1 MIIYY
6 ISHPDVVK
14 DPAMPVPR
22 WPLSERGRARM
33 AALLARPWV
42 AGLGAVYCSDEQKA
56 LDGAAILAGHLGLTP
71 IVVPELGE
79 VDRSSTGWLPEE
91 EHAAA
96 AQLLFARPEESVRGW
111 ETAAAAQERIVAAV
125 AAIIQGARA
134 QGGGG
139 AGGKEAAGDET
150 FSPAPLLPRAP
161 ALAVVAHGAVGTFYL
176 CHLKGVPISM
186 SEAQPGR
193 DGGYYYCFD
202 AATGH
207 LIHGWMRIEPSP

>member
-134 QGGGG
+134 QGGRGSRG
-139 AGGKEAAGDET
+139 ERGC
-150 FSPAPLLPRAP
+150 R
-161 ALAVVAHGAVGTFYL
+161 
-176 CHLKGVPISM
+176 
-186 SEAQPGR
+186 R
-193 DGGYYYCFD
+193 
-202 AATGH
+202 
-207 LIHGWMRIEPSP
+207 